1 MPVISHEIGQW
12 CAYPNLAERSKYTGH
27 LKAKNFDIFADSL
40 AASGMADQAA
50 DFLHASGKL
59 QALLYKEDVE
69 SALRTPGMGGF
80 QLLDLH
86 DFPGQGTALVGVLDP
101 FWDSKGYVTAD
112 AFRRFSGQTVPLARL
127 DRRVFTTAERL
138 EADLEVAHFGKG
150 PLVGAKPYWRLVGE
164 DGRAVAR
171 GALPV
176 RDVPVDNGIALG
188 RVSLSLAK
196 IAAPRKYRLVVGLEG
211 TPFENDWDVWVYPP
225 RVDTSAPAGVSVVRE
240 LDEAAEARLREGG
253 RVVLLVPPGRVRGDA
268 LGKVEL
274 GFSSIFW
281 NTAWT
286 SRQAP
291 HTLGVLLDPQHP
303 ALAAF
308 PTEGH
313 SNWQWWHL
321 VSRAGAMIL
330 DGLPKDLRPTVQVID
345 DWFTNRRLG
354 LVFEA
359 RVGKGRLLV
368 TSIDLET
375 GLEAN
380 PVARQM
386 RHSLLRYAASDRF
399 APQVEVPPAAIRAL
413 MAP

>member
-1 MPVISHEIGQW
+1 VISHEIGQW
-12 CAYPNLAERSKYTGH
+12 CAYPNLAERAKYTGY
-27 LKAKNFDIFADSL
+27 LKAKNFDIFADTL
-40 AASGMADQAA
+40 AANGKADLAPA
-50 DFLHASGKL
+50 FLQASGKL

-80 QLLDLH
+80 ELLDLH
-86 DFPGQGTALVGVLDP
+86 DFPGQGTALVGVLDA

-112 AFRRFSGQTVPLARL
+112 EFRRFAGPTVPLARL
-127 DRRVFTTAERL
+127 DRRVFTTSDTL
-138 EADLEVAHFGKG
+138 EADVEVAHFGPA
-150 PLVGAKPYWRLVGE
+150 PLAGARPAWRLLGE
-164 DGRAVAR
+164 DGRVVAR
-171 GALPV
+171 GTLPR
-176 RDVPVDNGIALG
+176 RDLPVDNG
-188 RVSLSLAK
+188 VSLGHVSVKLSRL
-196 IAAPRKYRLVVGLEG
+196 AAPRGYRLVVGIEG
-211 TPFENDWDVWVYPP
+211 TAFENDWDLWVYPP
-225 RVDTSAPAGVSVVRE
+225 RVDTAVPKGVVLARS
-240 LDEAAEARLREGG
+240 LDEATEAHLRDGG
-253 RVVLLVPPGRVRGDA
+253 RVVLLIPPDRVRGDA

-291 HTLGVLLDPQHP
+291 HTLGVLLDPKHP

-313 SNWQWWHL
+313 SNWQWWYL

-330 DGLPKDLRPTVQVID
+330 DGLPRELRPTVQVID

-359 RVGKGRLLV
+359 RVGRGRLLV
-368 TSIDLET
+368 TSIDLERDVET
-375 GLEAN
+375 N

-399 APQVEVPPAAIRAL
+399 APAVEVTADAVRAL
-413 MAP
+413 AAP

>member
-1 MPVISHEIGQW
+1 
-12 CAYPNLAERSKYTGH
+12 
-27 LKAKNFDIFADSL
+27 
-40 AASGMADQAA
+40 
-50 DFLHASGKL
+50 
-59 QALLYKEDVE
+59 
-69 SALRTPGMGGF
+69 
-80 QLLDLH
+80 
-86 DFPGQGTALVGVLDP
+86 
-101 FWDSKGYVTAD
+101 
-112 AFRRFSGQTVPLARL
+112 VPLARL
-127 DRRVFTTAERL
+127 ERRAFTTADAL
-138 EADLEVAHFGKG
+138 EADLEVAHFGPK
-150 PLVGAKPYWRLVGE
+150 PLVGARPVWRLVGD

-171 GALPV
+171 GSLPV

-196 IAAPRKYRLVVGLEG
+196 LAAPRKYRLVVGIEG

-225 RVDTSAPAGVSVVRE
+225 RVDTAVPAGVTVARG
-240 LDEAAEARLREGG
+240 LDEAAEARLRDGG
-253 RVVLLVPPGRVRGDA
+253 RVVLLVPPARVRGDA

-303 ALAAF
+303 ALADF

-321 VSRAGAMIL
+321 VSRAAAMIL
-330 DGLPKDLRPTVQVID
+330 DGLPKELRPTVQVID

-354 LVFEA
+354 LVLEA

-368 TSIDLET
+368 TSIDLES
-375 GLEAN
+375 GLAAN

-399 APQVEVPPAAIRAL
+399 APQVEAAPEAIRAL
-413 MAP
+413 VQ

>member
-1 MPVISHEIGQW
+1 M
-12 CAYPNLAERSKYTGH
+12 RS
-27 LKAKNFDIFADSL
+27 
-40 AASGMADQAA
+40 
-50 DFLHASGKL
+50 
-59 QALLYKEDVE
+59 
-69 SALRTPGMGGF
+69 
-80 QLLDLH
+80 
-86 DFPGQGTALVGVLDP
+86 
-101 FWDSKGYVTAD
+101 
-112 AFRRFSGQTVPLARL
+112 
-127 DRRVFTTAERL
+127 
-138 EADLEVAHFGKG
+138 
-150 PLVGAKPYWRLVGE
+150 PYWRLVGE
-164 DGRAVAR
+164 DGQAVAR
-171 GALPV
+171 GSLPA
-176 RDVPVDNGIALG
+176 RDVPIDNGIALG

-196 IAAPRKYRLVVGLEG
+196 LAAPRKYRLVVGIEG

-225 RVDTSAPAGVSVVRE
+225 RVDTSVPAGVSVVRE
-240 LDEAAEARLREGG
+240 LDEAAATRLRDGG

-286 SRQAP
+286 GRQAP
-291 HTLGVLLDPQHP
+291 HTLGVLLDPKHP

-330 DGLPKDLRPTVQVID
+330 DGLPKELRPTVQVID

-368 TSIDLET
+368 TSIDLES
-375 GLEAN
+375 GLEGN
-380 PVARQM
+380 PVVRQM

-399 APQVEVPPAAIRAL
+399 APTVEVTPDAVRAL